1 MIRGISE
8 RAKRNRLRRRELGI
22 KGQCV
27 DEYTER
33 LIDSNPRYSSIAFFI
48 SSVRSAQKKEHREG
62 IDCSSTCPCT

>member
-22 KGQCV
+22 KRQCV

-33 LIDSNPRYSSIAFFI
+33 LIDSRP
-48 SSVRSAQKKEHREG
+48 
-62 IDCSSTCPCT
+62 